1 MTKGTMMRSL
11 ARTLAL
17 AAVALAACATQSE
30 PTLYQRLG
38 GTPGIAAVVDDFV
51 DNVRAD
57 PVINKRFQGVD
68 IDHTKAMLTELICK
82 DSGGPCA
89 YTGRSMKETHRG
101 MDISDAEFNAM
112 AGDMAKTLDK
122 FKLPQRERTE
132 VLNLL
137 NSMRG
142 DIVGQ

>member
-1 MTKGTMMRSL
+1 MRTR
-11 ARTLAL
+11 ARILAL
-17 AAVALAACATQSE
+17 LAIVALAGCAGQSE

-57 PVINKRFQGVD
+57 PMIGKRFQGVD
-68 IDHTKAMLTELICK
+68 IDHTKAMLTELFCK
-82 DSGGPCA
+82 ASGGPCA
-89 YTGRSMKETHRG
+89 YTGRSMKDTHRG

-112 AGDMAKTLDK
+112 ASDMAKTLDK
-122 FKLPQRERTE
+122 FKLPQRERSE
-132 VLNLL
+132 VLALL

-142 DIVGQ
+142 DVVGQ

>member
-1 MTKGTMMRSL
+1 MIRST
-11 ARTLAL
+11 ARWS
-17 AAVALAACATQSE
+17 AVFAVVLLAACAQSE
-30 PTLYQRLG
+30 PSLYQRLG

-57 PVINKRFQGVD
+57 PMIGKRFQGAD
-68 IDHTKAMLTELICK
+68 IAHTKQMLTELICQ
-82 DSGGPCA
+82 DSGGPCT
-89 YTGRSMKETHRG
+89 YSGRSMKDIHRG
-101 MDISDAEFNAM
+101 MDISDAEFNDM

-122 FKLPQRERTE
+122 FKLPQREKAD

-137 NSMRG
+137 ASLRG

>member
-1 MTKGTMMRSL
+1 MIRPAIWLTIVCGL
-11 ARTLAL
+11 ALGACART
-17 AAVALAACATQSE
+17 E

-57 PVINKRFQGVD
+57 PRINRRFQGVD
-68 IDHTKAMLTELICK
+68 INHTKQMLTEHVCK
-82 DSGGPCA
+82 DTGGPCA
-89 YTGRSMKETHRG
+89 YTGRSMKDTHRG

-112 AGDMAKTLDK
+112 ASDMAKTLDK
-122 FKLPQRERTE
+122 FALPQRERTD

>member
-1 MTKGTMMRSL
+1 MMRTL

-17 AAVALAACATQSE
+17 LAVAALAACAAQSE

-38 GTPGIAAVVDDFV
+38 GMPGIAAVTDDFV

-57 PVINKRFQGVD
+57 PLIGKRFQGVD

-82 DSGGPCA
+82 GSGGPCA
-89 YTGRSMKETHRG
+89 YTGRSMKDTHRG

-122 FKLPQRERTE
+122 FKLPQRERTD
-132 VLNLL
+132 VMNLL
-137 NSMRG
+137 GSLRG

>member
-1 MTKGTMMRSL
+1 MIRSYARSSVLL
-11 ARTLAL
+11 AIIL
-17 AAVALAACATQSE
+17 LAACAQSQ

-57 PVINKRFQGVD
+57 PLIGKRFQGVD

-82 DSGGPCA
+82 GSGGPCA
-89 YTGRSMKETHRG
+89 YTGRSMKDTHRG

-112 AGDMAKTLDK
+112 AGDMAKTLEK
-122 FKLPQRERTE
+122 FKLPQRERTD

-142 DIVGQ
+142 DVVGQ

>member
-1 MTKGTMMRSL
+1 
-11 ARTLAL
+11 LAL
-17 AAVALAACATQSE
+17 LAIVALAACASQSE

-51 DNVRAD
+51 DNVRVD
-57 PVINKRFQGVD
+57 PVIGKRFQGVD
-68 IDHTKAMLTELICK
+68 IDHTKAMLTELVCK
-82 DSGGPCA
+82 GSGGPCA
-89 YTGRSMKETHRG
+89 YTGRSMKDTHRG

-142 DIVGQ
+142 DVVGQ

>member
-1 MTKGTMMRSL
+1 MRTL

-17 AAVALAACATQSE
+17 LAITALAACATQSE

-51 DNVRAD
+51 DNVRVD
-57 PVINKRFQGVD
+57 PVIGRRFQGVD
-68 IDHTKAMLTELICK
+68 IDHTKAMLTELVCK
-82 DSGGPCA
+82 GSGGPCA
-89 YTGRSMKETHRG
+89 YTGRSMKDTHRG
-101 MDISDAEFNAM
+101 MGISDAEFNAM

-142 DIVGQ
+142 DIVAQ